1 MKIGII
7 GLGLIGGSAGRAL
20 CKRTAHEVYA
30 FDTDPAAMLK
40 GEMLEAYHQPLTE
53 ENASELDL
61 LLIALYPA
69 KTVWALEHY
78 VPLLKE
84 GCIVAD
90 FAGVKRKPVAEMQK
104 LAVRYPGIYLIGAH
118 PMAGREFSGI
128 SHSTPGLFDRATM
141 PIVNVNAPID
151 ALHRFRSVCLEI
163 GFDGI
168 VPTSA
173 EEHDRVIAYTSQ
185 LAHIVSAA
193 YVVNPIALRHHGYSA
208 GSFRDMT
215 RVAKLNPGMW
225 TELFSDNRDNLI
237 EAVKMIEDAL
247 REYRL
252 ALESDDKDRL
262 FALLDRANRTKE
274 AVEADAKR
282 KKQEAIY
289 DND

>member
-1 MKIGII
+1 MADRRWERDVVRINAKQ
-7 GLGLIGGSAGRAL
+7 GGRV
-20 CKRTAHEVYA
+20 RRERR
-30 FDTDPAAMLK
+30 
-40 GEMLEAYHQPLTE
+40 
-53 ENASELDL
+53 
-61 LLIALYPA
+61 
-69 KTVWALEHY
+69 
-78 VPLLKE
+78 
-84 GCIVAD
+84 GCIERSMRTVILLE
-90 FAGVKRKPVAEMQK
+90 R
-104 LAVRYPGIYLIGAH
+104 R
-118 PMAGREFSGI
+118 GRRRRPTRWI
-128 SHSTPGLFDRATM
+128 S
-141 PIVNVNAPID
+141 
-151 ALHRFRSVCLEI
+151 
-163 GFDGI
+163 
-168 VPTSA
+168 
-173 EEHDRVIAYTSQ
+173 
-185 LAHIVSAA
+185 SAA